1 MEVFRRYSF
10 DKTLFIRTLALVLI
24 GIIMV
29 FSSSVILAAE
39 KYQQSFYFLTQQIV
53 AAIAGLIM
61 MIIIASIRQPFFTW
75 KRLVY
80 LATAFTFVL
89 LLLCLA
95 MPPVAGAH
103 RWLQI
108 FGIRFQPSE
117 LAKIILIVFLA
128 NYCTD
133 KAQTINHWKTLLIP
147 AAVIL
152 SFVLLILL
160 EPDYSTAALV
170 CLISAITL
178 YLGGVKLKYFVVPG
192 LLICIIFTIFLFS
205 ANYRLSRVHGFLE
218 PDKDPLGKAFQVR
231 QSQLAIGSGGLLGV
245 SLGAST
251 QKLYF
256 LPCAHTDFIFA
267 IIGEETGLAGS
278 LTVIILFLVFLA
290 RGLKIAD
297 RASGQN
303 YQLIAYGLTISL
315 AIQALLNISVVLGLG
330 PVTGIPLPF
339 ISYGRSSLLCNLL
352 AVGLLLNISQRKVEA
367 KPLL

>member
-10 DKTLFIRTLALVLI
+10 DKALLAATVFLLLS

-29 FSSSVILAAE
+29 FSSSVILAGE
-39 KYQQSFYFLTQQIV
+39 KYHQSFYFFIQQII
-53 AAIAGLIM
+53 AALAGLVLM
-61 MIIIASIRQPFFTW
+61 FIIISIRTPFFTLR
-75 KRLVY
+75 RLVY
-80 LATAFTFVL
+80 VATGFTLLL

-103 RWLQI
+103 RWLQ
-108 FGIRFQPSE
+108 FSGFRFQPSE
-117 LAKIILIVFLA
+117 LAKIVLIIFLA
-128 NYCTD
+128 NYCSE
-133 KAQTINHWKTLLIP
+133 KSQTINQWKTLLVP

-152 SFVLLILL
+152 AFVLAVLL
-160 EPDYSTAALV
+160 EPDYGTAAFL
-170 CLISAITL
+170 CFISAITL
-178 YLGGVKLKYFVVPG
+178 FLGGVKPKYFIIPG
-192 LLICIIFTIFLFS
+192 LVACLIFGLFLFS
-205 ANYRLSRVHGFLE
+205 ATYRLNRVHGFLNPE
-218 PDKDPLGKAFQVR
+218 QDLLGKAFQVR
-231 QSQLAIGSGGLLGV
+231 QSQLAIGAGGLLGV

-267 IIGEETGLAGS
+267 IVGEETGLVGS
-278 LTVIILFLVFLA
+278 LAVIGLFLVFLF

-297 RASGQN
+297 RASNQA

-339 ISYGRSSLLCNLL
+339 ISYGRSSLLCNLM

>member
-10 DKTLFIRTLALVLI
+10 DKTLLATTMALVLI

-39 KYQQSFYFLTQQIV
+39 KYHQSFYFLTQQIV
-53 AAIAGLIM
+53 AAICGLVIM
-61 MIIIASIRQPFFTW
+61 VITASIRQPFFTL

-80 LATAFTFVL
+80 LATGFTFLL
-89 LLLCLA
+89 LLLCLV

-103 RWLQI
+103 RWLQ
-108 FGIRFQPSE
+108 FSSFRFQPSE
-117 LAKIILIVFLA
+117 LAKIVVVIFLA
-128 NYCTD
+128 SYCTE
-133 KAQTINHWKTLLIP
+133 KAQTLNQWKTLLVP
-147 AAVIL
+147 AGVIL
-152 SFVLLILL
+152 AFVLAVLF
-160 EPDYSTAALV
+160 EPDYSTAVFL

-178 YLGGVKLKYFVVPG
+178 FLGGVKLKYLIIPG
-192 LLICIIFTIFLFS
+192 LLTCIIFTLFLFS
-205 ANYRLSRVHGFLE
+205 ATYRLNRVHGFLNPE
-218 PDKDPLGKAFQVR
+218 HDLLGKAFQVR

-267 IIGEETGLAGS
+267 IVGEETGLIGT
-278 LTVIILFLVFLA
+278 LLVTGLFFVFLL

-297 RASGQN
+297 RASNQN

-315 AIQALLNISVVLGLG
+315 TVQALLNISVVLGLG
-330 PVTGIPLPF
+330 PATGIPLPF

-367 KPLL
+367 KPVL